1 VSGSYPQKTGSA
13 LKGLIIRVM
22 GGVSSEGEGRRIRPG
37 VHLWTSQ
44 GGYSLAYQVEEIER
58 YCRQNGLE
66 LLRIYE
72 DKGLSGAVVDEEG
85 LTVERE
91 GLQEM
96 LADLKGRNV
105 SVVVV
110 LNTSRLWRSE
120 MAKVLIQRELKRHK
134 VDVKAI
140 EQPNYSIYAHDPNDI
155 LVNGM
160 LELLDQY
167 QRLEIAL
174 KLSRGRKKKAQQ
186 GGYAGV
192 RLFEK

>member
-1 VSGSYPQKTGSA
+1 
-13 LKGLIIRVM
+13 M

>member
-1 VSGSYPQKTGSA
+1 MSGSYPQKTGSA